1 MEQILSKDGTPI
13 GFRRSGTGPPLIFV
27 HGTTADHRSWA
38 KVSPSLEQH
47 FTVYAMDRRGRGAS
61 GDGPD
66 YDFMREVEDVVAL
79 VEATGEPAFL
89 FGHSFGGLLSLEA
102 VLLTD
107 NVRWLILYEPALP
120 PGAPSPPGVLEH
132 IQALVDDNDLETA
145 MEVFLREI
153 AQITEPELEVYRQSP
168 LWEPRIPLAR
178 TINRELAIE
187 RSYRF
192 KAERFASL
200 RTPTLL
206 LLGSNS
212 PPLAREDIETLDVA
226 LPNTKIA
233 ILPDQGHM
241 GHHTNPKMLVRE
253 VLKLLVE

>member
-13 GFRRSGTGPPLIFV
+13 GFRRSGTGLPLIFV

-66 YDFMREVEDVVAL
+66 YDFVREVEDVVAL
-79 VEATGEPAFL
+79 VEATSEPAFL

-102 VLLTD
+102 ALLTD
-107 NVRWLILYEPALP
+107 NVRRLILYEPVLLPGKTIP
-120 PGAPSPPGVLEH
+120 PGALER
-132 IQALVDDNDLETA
+132 IQALVETNDLETA

-153 AQITEPELEVYRQSP
+153 AQMTEPELEVYRQSP
-168 LWEPRIPLAR
+168 LWKPRIPLVR
-178 TINRELAIE
+178 TINRETAIE

-200 RTPTLL
+200 HTPTVL
-206 LLGSNS
+206 LLGGDS
-212 PPLAREDIETLDVA
+212 PELTRQAIQNLDAA
-226 LPNTKIA
+226 LPDSKIA
-233 ILPDQGHM
+233 VLPGEGHVA
-241 GHHTNPKMLVRE
+241 HHSNPELLVRE